1 MYFLFP
7 VLFSCNGAF
16 DWLKGIRR
24 GISASAVRR
33 FSVVDCESN
42 MFRETKPINRI
53 KTEILMWISALIKS
67 CTKLFDCQQKR
78 SFKGAARFSV

>member
-24 GISASAVRR
+24 GINASAVRR
-33 FSVVDCESN
+33 FSVVDCELN

-53 KTEILMWISALIKS
+53 KTESAIIKS
-67 CTKLFDCQQKR
+67 CMKLFDRQQKR
-78 SFKGAARFSV
+78 SFKGAARFNV